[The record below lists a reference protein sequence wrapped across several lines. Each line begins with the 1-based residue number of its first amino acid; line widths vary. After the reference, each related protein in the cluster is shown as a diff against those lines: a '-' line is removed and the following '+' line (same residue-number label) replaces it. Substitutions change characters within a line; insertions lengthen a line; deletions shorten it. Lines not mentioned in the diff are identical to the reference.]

1 MQKVKLWDLPT
12 RLFHWALVITM
23 GGLIISGQIG
33 GNAIEVHGLLGQFV
47 LALIVFRV
55 VWGFVGS
62 TYARFSNF
70 FPTPARILAYLRGEW
85 SGLGHNPLGS
95 LSVFALLS
103 LVTLQAVLGLFSND
117 DIAFRGPLFG
127 LIDSDL
133 SSSLTGWH
141 QLLSNVLIALV
152 VLHVAAIVFYA
163 HVKKED
169 IVKPMVTGW
178 KEVKGG
184 VSAKGGGVV
193 ALIISLAFAGFVL
206 WGSFG
211 TWIPEPPAPPPASTP
226 AW

>member
-12 RLFHWALVITM
+12 RLFHWVLVLAM
-23 GGLIISGQIG
+23 VGLVISGQVG
-33 GNAIEVHGLLGQFV
+33 GNAIEWHGKVGQFV

-62 TYARFSNF
+62 TYARFSSF

-95 LSVFALLS
+95 LSVFALLG
-103 LVTLQAVLGLFSND
+103 LVGLQALLGLFSND
-117 DIAFRGPLFG
+117 DIAFRGPLVG

-141 QLLSNVLIALV
+141 QLLANVIIAFV

-163 HVKKED
+163 RVKKED

-178 KEVKGG
+178 KEVKAGE
-184 VSAKGGGVV
+184 SAKGGGVV
-193 ALIISLAFAGFVL
+193 ALVIALGIAGFVL

-211 TWIPEPPAPPPASTP
+211 TWIPEPPPPPPASTP

>member
-12 RLFHWALVITM
+12 RLFHWILVIAM
-23 GGLIISGQIG
+23 VGLFISGQIG
-33 GNAIEVHGLLGQFV
+33 GNAIELHGKVGQFV

-62 TYARFSNF
+62 TYARFTSF
-70 FPTPARILAYLRGEW
+70 FPTPTRILAYLRGEW

-95 LSVFALLS
+95 LSVFALLG
-103 LVTLQAVLGLFSND
+103 LVGLQAVLGLFSND
-117 DIAFRGPLFG
+117 DIAFRGPLFR

-152 VLHVAAIVFYA
+152 VIHVAAIVFYT

-178 KEVKGG
+178 KEVKAGEH
-184 VSAKGGGVV
+184 ARGGGVV
-193 ALIISLAFAGFVL
+193 ALMISLVFAGFVF

-211 TWIPEPPAPPPASTP
+211 SWVPEPPPPPPASTP